1 MVYQQIKKTNTMTT
15 KYNYEVF
22 LEDYISHGTYKK
34 GDMLKLTKKAYE
46 LGLFTDIKKA
56 IIEDKL
62 TGMTLTF
69 KAKKLT
75 GANLDPKSI
84 VPDLMVC
91 RALTDNTIHSMIYE
105 LKELLNCTRKR
116 NPLRYLVK
124 IELPCLK

>member
-1 MVYQQIKKTNTMTT
+1 MAT

-46 LGLFTDIKKA
+46 LGLFTNIKKA

-62 TGMTLTF
+62 TDMTLTF
-69 KAKKLT
+69 KAKKMS

-84 VPDLMVC
+84 DSDLMVR

>member
-1 MVYQQIKKTNTMTT
+1 MTT

-22 LEDYISHGTYKK
+22 LEDYISRGTYKK

-91 RALTDNTIHSMIYE
+91 RALADNTIHSMIYE